1 MTLHLEATLEPA
13 LGALG
18 LETGVE
24 EVALAS
30 FMLELVLV
38 TVVVTTIPARHC
50 HWVGLDCHWEG
61 LSRQASWIWVSLCAC
76 ICEMD
81 CHF

>member
-30 FMLELVLV
+30 FMLELVFSGCYHY
-38 TVVVTTIPARHC
+38 TSAGIVVTT
-50 HWVGLDCHWEG
+50 GTGGTDLD
-61 LSRQASWIWVSLCAC
+61 
-76 ICEMD
+76 
-81 CHF
+81 

>member
-1 MTLHLEATLEPA
+1 MTLRLEATLEPV

-38 TVVVTTIPARHC
+38 VVTTIPAL
-50 HWVGLDCHWEG
+50 V
-61 LSRQASWIWVSLCAC
+61 
-76 ICEMD
+76 
-81 CHF
+81 

>member
-1 MTLHLEATLEPA
+1 M

-30 FMLELVLV
+30 FMLELIL
-38 TVVVTTIPARHC
+38 VVVT
-50 HWVGLDCHWEG
+50 VG
-61 LSRQASWIWVSLCAC
+61 V
-76 ICEMD
+76 ICLLLF
-81 CHF
+81 HHV